1 MVNEQVSRTVLEYAV
16 NDASVKKVITT
27 TDKVER
33 AITDSLG
40 ILGDYGPVT
49 KAAMRSVEVGFNTLE
64 QNARESR
71 NELEALRSELLSL
84 DDIQVTPR
92 VDVQSTNPKSLET
105 ARQGVGDLSTL
116 FGAGASALGGSGALS
131 GVGDVLGLA
140 EYIPLAGQALASLT
154 PAMIGISGAALVLAP
169 AISAVTS
176 EIDKNV
182 KREKARAEALQQV
195 AEAILTGTRAQ
206 IEAQVQALE
215 AENAVRELQIDL
227 IEKQTG
233 RSREYLQD
241 LTRTDFNDFS
251 LIGGVAD
258 LIDTI
263 NGLGGQAG
271 VVVEASASIEQNTF
285 LIDALRGVL
294 ENNATATNDM
304 IEYENTLTQERI
316 AGANAGIQ
324 REIEHQ
330 QLLRE
335 GTAEAVRNRIEGLQD
350 EFDATIAANQA
361 LIASGD
367 TSEEAA
373 QQIYEFAMKT
383 TELNDQM
390 TDLRNNI
397 LPVLEA
403 TEQLAAA
410 EKTRNELT
418 DKLFEAQQREG
429 EARDKARQSLDD
441 YIKAEFEHEASLAQ
455 IQKDADDK
463 RKEVETE
470 RSEQR
475 IKLEEQTSKRVL
487 DIVRKTNAMLS
498 TAIANRDILAY
509 VLAKQSQEEQL
520 KSEDESYKE
529 RQKDLDA
536 ALKKQLDS
544 QEKALRQAVDR
555 ENQRWNEE
563 RATRQRA
570 QQQIALDVQNAE
582 AQVRAIQQN
591 ANAQTIALMAQRALY
606 EQGKYQQMAS
616 TGAFY
621 LDYLVN
627 KSNAAFQAIASVVST
642 PTSGIGSS
650 SRTGFQPTPFDT
662 GGDVTRTGLA
672 LVHAGERIYT
682 PLQPAGKSPLPS
694 SITNN
699 QNMGGPV
706 FNIQGMT
713 PQQIITQVTDTLHD
727 YFSRAG
733 LIQG

>member
-16 NDASVKKVITT
+16 NDASVKKAIAA

-33 AITDSLG
+33 AVTDSLG

-71 NELEALRSELLSL
+71 SELEALRSELLSL

-116 FGAGASALGGSGALS
+116 FGASASALGGSGALS

-304 IEYENTLTQERI
+304 IEYENTLTEERI

-418 DKLFEAQQREG
+418 DRLFEAQQREG
-429 EARDKARQSLDD
+429 EARDKARQALED

-463 RKEVETE
+463 REEVEAE

-475 IKLEEQTSKRVL
+475 IKLEEQTSKRVM

-498 TAIANRDILAY
+498 TAIANRDVLAY
-509 VLAKQSQEEQL
+509 VLAKQNQEEQL
-520 KSEDESYKE
+520 KSEDDAYKE

-563 RATRQRA
+563 RVTRQRA

-582 AQVRAIQQN
+582 AQVRTIQQN

-606 EQGKYQQMAS
+606 EQGKYQQMAT

-642 PTSGIGSS
+642 PNKGIGSS
-650 SRTGFQPTPFDT
+650 SRTGFQATPFDT

-699 QNMGGPV
+699 QNVGGPTI
-706 FNIQGMT
+706 NITGMT
-713 PQQIITQVTDTLHD
+713 PQQVVDQVTGVIWN
-727 YFSRAG
+727 YFDRAG